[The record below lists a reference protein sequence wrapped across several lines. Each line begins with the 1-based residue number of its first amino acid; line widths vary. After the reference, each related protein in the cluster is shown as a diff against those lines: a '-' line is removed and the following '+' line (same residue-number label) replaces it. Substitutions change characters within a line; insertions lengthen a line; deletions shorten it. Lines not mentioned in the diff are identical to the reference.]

1 VHEIET
7 RRWDIAEQAGVARE
21 ALFRALGK
29 DGNPTLDMLIGVMKA
44 LGVRLSAAA
53 YGFQPTPMTVEQL

>member
-1 VHEIET
+1 MHEIET

-29 DGNPTLDMLIGVMKA
+29 DGNPTLDTLLGVVTP
-44 LGVRLSAAA
+44 LGVRL
-53 YGFQPTPMTVEQL
+53 PVVE